1 MWWFYTVIL
10 GMSFGQVL
18 QELAIGVREWAR
30 STPPSLRS
38 CPPESTPPSLRSC
51 PPESDR
57 RPFLP
62 AMLWQLFLLTLV
74 VQVWLAVTYYRD
86 TVEEVSIPE
95 LLAFLAVPAG
105 ILVMSFLLPEARW
118 DSDLSRSATFGR
130 VRPIFFGVLIAMVA
144 VNLLHDFIIGEQGFD
159 LDLLFQCLI
168 ISGAVVGLMVR
179 STVADTVLAVVMVL
193 VVLSY
198 IGLGYSTVE
207 VGSEAAGRLVTA
219 DGTPGQ
225 LPETR

>member
-30 STPPSLRS
+30 ADARS
-38 CPPESTPPSLRSC
+38 DTRGH
-51 PPESDR
+51 

-62 AMLWQLFLLTLV
+62 AMLWQVFLLTLI

-86 TVEEVSIPE
+86 TVKQVSILE

-118 DSDLSRSATFGR
+118 DSQLSPAATFGR

-144 VNLLHDFIIGEQGFD
+144 VNLVHDFLIGQQGAD

-168 ISGAVVGLMVR
+168 IVGAVVGLALR
-179 STVADTVLAVVMVL
+179 RTAADSVLAVVMTA
-193 VVLSY
+193 VVLTY
-198 IGLGYSTVE
+198 IGLGYSTVQ
-207 VGSEAAGRLVTA
+207 VGSEAAGWSSA
-219 DGTPGQ
+219 PGASGQ
-225 LPETR
+225 LL